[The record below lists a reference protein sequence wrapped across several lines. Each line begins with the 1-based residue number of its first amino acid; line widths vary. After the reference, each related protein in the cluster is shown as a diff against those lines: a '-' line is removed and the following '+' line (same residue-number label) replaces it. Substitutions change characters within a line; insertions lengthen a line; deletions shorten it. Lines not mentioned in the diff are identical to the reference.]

1 MTTTPKVSLPVMS
14 GEAPKQRQGILKLL
28 GRISGR
34 TATDH
39 QEVRDLMALP
49 PRPEPVEDG

>member
-14 GEAPKQRQGILKLL
+14 GEEPKQRQGILKLL